1 MSGGDDSV
9 KKVFTE
15 EAELEPCRI
24 NKICFP
30 RRRKGLKTFLSE
42 AGAQRVKT
50 EGGRGE
56 LGTGGERQVASSGE
70 QREGEAGKAA

>member
-1 MSGGDDSV
+1 MSGVDDSV

-24 NKICFP
+24 NKICLP
-30 RRRKGLKTFLSE
+30 RRRKGLKPFLSE

-50 EGGRGE
+50 EGSRGE

-70 QREGEAGKAA
+70 QSEGEAGKAT